1 MSLKDVVV
9 YYSLEGN
16 TKFIAEIVAAE
27 LNADIIELKTKKEF
41 AKTGFKKFF
50 VAGMSVIFG
59 LKPKLQNQYIDLN
72 KYNNIILGTPIWA
85 GSFASPFNTLI
96 AQDKFQRRKVAIF
109 ATNLGSDAQKCFD
122 NFKKK
127 LPNNEFVGEMSF
139 VDPQKTPEES
149 KAKAIE
155 WAKGLKF

>member
-1 MSLKDVVV
+1 MSLKDVVI
-9 YYSLEGN
+9 YYSLEGS
-16 TKFIAEIVAAE
+16 TKFIAETVAAE

-41 AKTGFKKFF
+41 AKTGFKKYFI
-50 VAGMSVIFG
+50 AGMTVVFG
-59 LKPKLQNQYIDLN
+59 LRPKIQNQYIDLN

-109 ATNLGSDAQKCFD
+109 TTSLGSDTKKCFD

-127 LPNNEFVGEMSF
+127 LPNNEFIGEISF
-139 VDPQKTPEES
+139 LEPKKTPDES
-149 KAKAIE
+149 KTKAVE
-155 WAKGLKF
+155 WAKGLNF